1 MVELRNKTLMSI
13 IQEIFTHHK
22 GRYGVRRVYG
32 ELVNRGINV
41 NHKRVQRLMHIMR
54 LVGKRPKEKISLIL
68 G

>member
-41 NHKRVQRLMHIMR
+41 NHKRVQRLMHIM
-54 LVGKRPKEKISLIL
+54 
-68 G
+68 